1 MKDFLEIISSFFGEY
16 FSYTLNA
23 LTLRDIWFKPSEIE
37 TEEKRKTLTINPK
50 QIIFTI
56 FNLLIGLSVI
66 NTIKEVDFSD
76 IAPNI
81 VMAIVL
87 WFLWSALCY
96 VICYL
101 LQLRSLTFL
110 NSLALSLQTFGIV
123 YVLASILTVLG
134 KTLIKYPDSDL
145 ILELFIEIQFVLL
158 LLYISIAYLKY
169 YNYRFKIQPIIA
181 GILCSLTYSFMNFA
195 IVTNS
200 ENSGMT
206 YGGVPT
212 TEYLVI
218 DASSL
223 PKGYNVKNILD
234 DAIINKVGS
243 IIVVG
248 DSISSVDIRD
258 GKNVVDSFL
267 STIKPTKQPDTMQ
280 LVSFFRNFDNVSNFY
295 FYSNFNWAKDEFT
308 YFVTCDTIFANYL
321 YTDSSK
327 IKNEPNLEAD
337 LDSTLKKRDIQYQKL
352 VFSPR
357 ILKKPK
363 EIIQRKKGG

>member
-1 MKDFLEIISSFFGEY
+1 
-16 FSYTLNA
+16 
-23 LTLRDIWFKPSEIE
+23 
-37 TEEKRKTLTINPK
+37 
-50 QIIFTI
+50 
-56 FNLLIGLSVI
+56 
-66 NTIKEVDFSD
+66 
-76 IAPNI
+76 
-81 VMAIVL
+81 
-87 WFLWSALCY
+87 
-96 VICYL
+96 
-101 LQLRSLTFL
+101 
-110 NSLALSLQTFGIV
+110 
-123 YVLASILTVLG
+123 
-134 KTLIKYPDSDL
+134 
-145 ILELFIEIQFVLL
+145 
-158 LLYISIAYLKY
+158 
-169 YNYRFKIQPIIA
+169 
-181 GILCSLTYSFMNFA
+181 
-195 IVTNS
+195 
-200 ENSGMT
+200 MT

-308 YFVTCDTIFANYL
+308 YFVTCDTIFAIYL

>member
-23 LTLRDIWFKPSEIE
+23 LTLRDIWLKPSEIE

-181 GILCSLTYSFMNFA
+181 GILCSANLFIY
-195 IVTNS
+195 
-200 ENSGMT
+200 E
-206 YGGVPT
+206 
-212 TEYLVI
+212 
-218 DASSL
+218 
-223 PKGYNVKNILD
+223 
-234 DAIINKVGS
+234 
-243 IIVVG
+243 
-248 DSISSVDIRD
+248 
-258 GKNVVDSFL
+258 
-267 STIKPTKQPDTMQ
+267 
-280 LVSFFRNFDNVSNFY
+280 FRNCYKFRKFRNDI
-295 FYSNFNWAKDEFT
+295 WRCT
-308 YFVTCDTIFANYL
+308 YN
-321 YTDSSK
+321 
-327 IKNEPNLEAD
+327 
-337 LDSTLKKRDIQYQKL
+337 
-352 VFSPR
+352 
-357 ILKKPK
+357 
-363 EIIQRKKGG
+363 